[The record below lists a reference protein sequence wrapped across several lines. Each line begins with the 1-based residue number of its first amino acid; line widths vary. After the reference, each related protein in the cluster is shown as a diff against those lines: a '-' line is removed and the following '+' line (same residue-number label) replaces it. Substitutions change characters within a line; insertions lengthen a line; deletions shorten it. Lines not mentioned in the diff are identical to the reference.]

1 MHRCVSHKKNKELNK
16 EVLSGFILLANTP
29 TQTFVFVLAKT
40 GKRKYNSLF
49 CYHCG
54 KKSNLKNSWER
65 CSAVCY
71 GYQVVY
77 NSCYLVDLTLD
88 CESHPVFLFFELFL
102 NFKTTAVYLF
112 SSQDLVINSPL

>member
-54 KKSNLKNSWER
+54 KKVILKTVGKDVQLCVMDTKLS
-65 CSAVCY
+65 
-71 GYQVVY
+71 
-77 NSCYLVDLTLD
+77 
-88 CESHPVFLFFELFL
+88 
-102 NFKTTAVYLF
+102 TTAVT
-112 SSQDLVINSPL
+112 